1 MQGIRNIILGLILAA
16 VSGAIIAAADLGGSY
31 LAYVVWF
38 LLACGVIL
46 VAGGLY
52 QSVTPGSDGINA
64 EELYKSDAIAK
75 LMLQSTLSTALA
87 DGELNDNEITAIVAA
102 CESVAKGQLGKQSIG
117 RLAQL
122 IDNRGEAILDEIH
135 SEGRMLNLDART
147 EVVDACV
154 QVAGADGH
162 IDVRETAAMTAIARR
177 LDFSEDEAQ
186 AMIAEAI
193 RRAETG

>member
-31 LAYVVWF
+31 LAYAVWF

-102 CESVAKGQLGKQSIG
+102 CESVAKIGWSGPAVTHSSKLLRKRSVMACPSPSAASSTAVNGASSTSIVP
-117 RLAQL
+117 R
-122 IDNRGEAILDEIH
+122 
-135 SEGRMLNLDART
+135 S
-147 EVVDACV
+147 
-154 QVAGADGH
+154 AG
-162 IDVRETAAMTAIARR
+162 V
-177 LDFSEDEAQ
+177 SSQ
-186 AMIAEAI
+186 
-193 RRAETG
+193 